1 MTMMMM
7 MMKKRTTTK
16 KTPTTD
22 YYLENCYFYF
32 VDTSAPMLVE
42 SLVADIVS
50 VAVVVDGDFG
60 CGVDGDEYDYFADIG
75 VVVVAAAGAVVAFCK
90 TLQEED
96 LTN

>member
-1 MTMMMM
+1 
-7 MMKKRTTTK
+7 
-16 KTPTTD
+16 
-22 YYLENCYFYF
+22 
-32 VDTSAPMLVE
+32 MLAE

-75 VVVVAAAGAVVAFCK
+75 VVAAAVVVAFCK

-96 LTN
+96 LTNQ

>member
-1 MTMMMM
+1 
-7 MMKKRTTTK
+7 
-16 KTPTTD
+16 
-22 YYLENCYFYF
+22 
-32 VDTSAPMLVE
+32 MLVE
-42 SLVADIVS
+42 SLAADIVS

-75 VVVVAAAGAVVAFCK
+75 VVVAAAVVVVVAFCR